1 MKFAVCNE
9 LFGSMDIEAA
19 AEICKKAG
27 YDGIEFTPFTVFGSF
42 SPAEVQA
49 GIVKIKKALKDNDLS
64 FTGFHWLL
72 ANAPGGTTLSA
83 TGEGHPLGAAGAA
96 GEGGK
101 AMSISSPDKLQREAA
116 IQRLKILLNAAGE
129 LGGGFLVLG
138 SPKQRG
144 SSAGQSSSDA
154 AERFKRSL
162 CSLADYA
169 VNCNSSI
176 LIEALDHSQCD
187 VINTMAQAQELVSA
201 ISSPGI
207 TGMFDFHNCG
217 DETESWDVL
226 IRKYKALIK
235 YVHINEWD
243 GGPPG
248 SGSSDYAPAFKALRE
263 IGYRGWISM
272 EIFIQPE
279 DPFRII
285 ADALAYMKRLAAF
298 D

>member
-9 LFGSMDIEAA
+9 LFGSMDLATA

-49 GIVKIKKALKDNDLS
+49 GIIKIKKALKDNALS

-72 ANAPGGTTLSA
+72 ADAPGGTTLSS
-83 TGEGHPLGAAGAA
+83 
-96 GEGGK
+96 GGGVQT
-101 AMSISSPDKLQREAA
+101 MSISSPDKLLRETA
-116 IQRLKILLNAAGE
+116 IQRLKLLLNAAGE

-144 SSAGQSSSDA
+144 SSAGQSSSNA
-154 AERFKRSL
+154 AERFKESL

-187 VINTMAQAQELVSA
+187 VINTMEQAQELVA
-201 ISSPGI
+201 AVSSPGI
-207 TGMFDFHNCG
+207 AGMFDFHNCG
-217 DETESWDVL
+217 DETENWDIL
-226 IRKYKALIK
+226 IRKYAALIK

-248 SGSSDYAPAFKALRE
+248 SGSSDFVPAFSALRE

-279 DPFRII
+279 DPFKVI

-298 D
+298 E